1 MSQPTPE
8 EARKADQPET
18 VEELRNQLQKYRKLH
33 SVCKRFINKHKLQTL
48 RDIWLASLTD
58 QRHLLEDICE
68 CIGYDP

>member
-18 VEELRNQLQKYRKLH
+18 IEELRRQLQKYRMLH
-33 SVCKRFINKHKLQTL
+33 SVCKRFINKHKIRSRADFAPL
-48 RDIWLASLTD
+48 ID
-58 QRHLLEDICE
+58 QRHLIEDICD